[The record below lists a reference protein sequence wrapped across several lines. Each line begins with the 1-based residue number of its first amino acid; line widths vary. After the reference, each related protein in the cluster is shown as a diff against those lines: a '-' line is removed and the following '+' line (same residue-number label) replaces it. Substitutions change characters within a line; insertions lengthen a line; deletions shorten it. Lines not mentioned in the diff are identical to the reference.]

1 MPLLFDY
8 TCGHLF
14 LQKLLGTGSDL
25 TCPRGRAEE
34 VILECL
40 QHFFFFFC
48 LLSQGK
54 GSAKAKVERGTGSSL
69 GISDSAVS

>member
-25 TCPRGRAEE
+25 ACPRGRAEE

-40 QHFFFFFC
+40 QHFFFFF
-48 LLSQGK
+48 LSPEPGQRERK
-54 GSAKAKVERGTGSSL
+54 GQSRERDRKL
-69 GISDSAVS
+69 FRDQ